1 MNRNATFF
9 TSTAAAMV
17 LAISTL
23 VAAADKPNIV
33 LILADDLG
41 YGDIGVYGCKDVPT
55 PYIDSIAKSGVWFTD
70 GYATNKVCSSSRAGL
85 ISGMYQQRFGF
96 EHNSGPEA
104 YASPKFGVPRSVPTI
119 AEKLK
124 AGGYAT
130 GMVGKWHIGFKE
142 GLRPHDRGFDYSY
155 SFLSGARTFFP
166 DTGTNSPMMRN
177 GKVVP
182 EDHAYLTDSF
192 GRESAAFIERHK
204 DEPFF
209 LYLAFNAVHIPM
221 EATKKYLDRFPNIKH
236 RKRQT
241 LAGML
246 SAMDDAVGQVLA
258 KVREIGAEENTLI
271 LFYSDNGGVPPKN
284 GSLNTPLRGMKG
296 QFFEGG
302 IRIPFMVQWK
312 GTVPAGGTY
321 PHPVMGFDCHATA
334 LAAAGI
340 SVPKDQPIDGVDLIP
355 YLTGK
360 QQGKPHE
367 QLFWRAGTQHAA
379 RVGDWKLNVL
389 PRTKPMLFNLQDD
402 ISEKTDLAARKPEK
416 LKELQA
422 AYAAWDSQ
430 MMDPLWIRQD
440 RRNALRGGKL
450 KAAGK
455 TTAVPTP

>member
-1 MNRNATFF
+1 MHKLIWFAFLFLT
-9 TSTAAAMV
+9 TMSGT
-17 LAISTL
+17 
-23 VAAADKPNIV
+23 VARAADKPNII

-41 YGDIGVYGCKDVPT
+41 YGDIGIYGCKDVPT
-55 PYIDSIAKSGVWFTD
+55 PSIDSIAKGGVWFTD
-70 GYATNKVCSSSRAGL
+70 GYATNKVCSASRAGL

-96 EHNSGPEA
+96 EHNSGPPE
-104 YASPKFGVPRSVPTI
+104 YASPHFGVPRNIPTI

-142 GLRPHDRGFDYSY
+142 GLRPHERGFDFSY
-155 SFLSGARTFFP
+155 SFLSGARSFFP
-166 DTGTNSPMMRN
+166 ASDGRSPIMRD
-177 GKVVP
+177 GKVLP
-182 EDHAYLTDSF
+182 EDQTYLTDSF
-192 GRESAAFIERHK
+192 GRESGDFIERHR

-221 EATKKYLDRFPNIKH
+221 EATSKYLDRFPNVEDIK
-236 RKRQT
+236 RRT

-271 LFYSDNGGVPPKN
+271 MFYSDNGGVPPKN

-302 IRIPFMVQWK
+302 IRVPFMLQWK
-312 GTVPAGGTY
+312 GTVTAGGKFT
-321 PHPVMGFDCHATA
+321 HPVMGFDCHAMA

-340 SVPKDQPIDGVDLIP
+340 RVTNDQPTDGVDLIP
-355 YLTGK
+355 YVTGEQK
-360 QQGKPHE
+360 GKPHG
-367 QLFWRAGTQHAA
+367 QLFWRAGNQHAA

-389 PRTKPMLFNLQDD
+389 RGEDPMLFQLAKD
-402 ISEKTDLAARKPEK
+402 ISETTNLAGQHPEK

-422 AYAAWDSQ
+422 IYADWDSQ
-430 MMDPLWIRQD
+430 MMAPRWIRQD
-440 RRNALRGGKL
+440 RRNSRPGGEL
-450 KAAGK
+450 K
-455 TTAVPTP
+455 TSRTPD